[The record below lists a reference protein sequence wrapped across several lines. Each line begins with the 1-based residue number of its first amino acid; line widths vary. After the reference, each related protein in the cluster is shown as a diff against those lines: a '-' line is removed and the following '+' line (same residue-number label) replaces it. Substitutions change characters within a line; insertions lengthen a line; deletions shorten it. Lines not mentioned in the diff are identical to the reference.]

1 MYWNDKEKQQMI
13 EEKVEEKQQIVEF
26 KFKFIE

>member
-1 MYWNDKEKQQMI
+1 MYWDDEEKQQMI
-13 EEKVEEKQQIVEF
+13 EENIEQKQLFVEF